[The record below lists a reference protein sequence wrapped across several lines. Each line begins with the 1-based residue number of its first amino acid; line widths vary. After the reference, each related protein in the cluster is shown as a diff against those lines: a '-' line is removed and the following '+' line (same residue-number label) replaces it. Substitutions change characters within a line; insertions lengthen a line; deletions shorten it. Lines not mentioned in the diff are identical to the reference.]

1 MIFGQKGTS
10 DSGLPDRNCRNG
22 ETVMEQKLY
31 HFFYQ
36 IKKEHYYRVTFVA
49 VLLISFLGFSFAG
62 LMPGGSKGIFTC
74 DMYGQYYA
82 FLKGLRRM
90 VWEGASFRYSFELG
104 FGMGLAGWLSY
115 YLMSPFNLIII
126 LLPESMLSFGI
137 MCMIL
142 LKLSVAGGVFTW
154 FLQKVLKQK
163 GTETI
168 YCGILYALCGY
179 AVNYYFVIMWLDALI
194 LLPIVLYQ
202 AKQLADEG
210 KMLGFVIS
218 LAVLFLD
225 NYYMAYMIGIFTFAV
240 FVGYRS
246 YQKKKAGDSKAEGK
260 KAAFF
265 VYLKFFLS
273 VIWAFAIS
281 AFLMIPTVLS
291 MMSRL
296 GADASDWELF
306 AFSLD
311 PFRFVNNLFLDSYTT
326 IESGMPLIY
335 CGLMTVLMVPLYF
348 MNRRIPKK
356 EKTFA
361 IIALVGLYLVMLI
374 PLTDVLMHIGSR
386 PTWFHYRYSFLFSF
400 VLLILLCRQLS
411 FLKEME
417 AKDKKRIGCVTGVV
431 IGFLVVLYLV
441 VLILSCAGYEAVAD
455 FTEPVGFLDMNA
467 GKLLLNVGFLL
478 ALCFII
484 IKVKKKEEKK
494 FACYMLLT
502 AELVVHVMTT
512 AGHMNEELGFQ
523 MPENIAAYEAT
534 LGKQLDELPEEE
546 LLQYRLLKNYHA
558 TYNDSVAQG
567 YRGYESFCSVYS
579 DSLRQV
585 LEGLGAWVNWWEYHD
600 LGITELTGSILNIGY
615 RLHDK
620 NEDMFAISSSLEIE
634 EPYIEKMPYALPIGV
649 MASEQLQSVTM
660 EKQNGEYDIV
670 ENHRKVLAA
679 FTGTDE
685 YDDCIRRIDQKE
697 ITCRLDNVE
706 RILTEDGTGDT
717 CYRKINPAKDSF
729 IEYRVT
735 VPDHCSA
742 YYYFDVGNKRQKL
755 TIGTSMESG
764 ADSIWLDG
772 ENTQVSYNVQMSKGE
787 SESSGGTKE
796 VSVTINFEEEEEFRV
811 QNETFFMIDVSKY
824 EQAYQKLKGHT
835 LEIEQI
841 EDGMLAGKVEAEE
854 DRLLFLSIPYESG
867 WKVFVDGE
875 EKEVI
880 PVLADSMIGV
890 PVEEGEHDVKLVYK
904 MPGKKVGI
912 ILSLAAILLWIICA
926 VRGCLYEKNYS
937 S

>member
-1 MIFGQKGTS
+1 
-10 DSGLPDRNCRNG
+10 
-22 ETVMEQKLY
+22 MEQKLY
-31 HFFYQ
+31 HFFNR

-90 VWEGASFRYSFELG
+90 VWEGASFQYSFELG

-115 YLMSPFNLIII
+115 YLMSPFNIIMI

-137 MCMIL
+137 MFMIL
-142 LKLSVAGGVFTW
+142 MKLSIAGGVFTW
-154 FLQKVLKQK
+154 FLQKTLKQT
-163 GTETI
+163 GSETI

-202 AKQLADEG
+202 AKKLADEG
-210 KMLGFVIS
+210 KMRGFVIS
-218 LAVLFLD
+218 LAVVFLD

-246 YQKKKAGDSKAEGK
+246 YQKKKEGDSKAEGK
-260 KAAFF
+260 RAACF

-296 GADASDWELF
+296 GADASDWDLL

-356 EKTFA
+356 EKTYA
-361 IIALVGLYLVMLI
+361 IIALAGLYLVMLI

-411 FLKEME
+411 FIKDMGAKE
-417 AKDKKRIGCVTGVV
+417 KKRIGCVTGVV
-431 IGFLVVLYLV
+431 IGFLAVLYLV
-441 VLILSCAGYEAVAD
+441 VFVLSQAGYEDAPD

-478 ALCFII
+478 ALLFII
-484 IKVKKKEEKK
+484 IKIKKREEKK
-494 FACYMLLT
+494 FACYMLLA

-534 LGKQLDELPEEE
+534 LDKQLNELPEEE

-649 MASEQLQSVTM
+649 MASKQLLSVTM
-660 EKQNGEYDIV
+660 EKRDGEYDIV

-685 YDDCIRRIDQKE
+685 YDDCIRQIDQKE
-697 ITCRLDNVE
+697 ITCRLKNVK
-706 RILTEDGTGDT
+706 RTMTEDGTGDT
-717 CYRKINPAKDSF
+717 CYRKIDMAKDAY
-729 IEYRVT
+729 IEYRYT
-735 VPDHCSA
+735 VPENCSA

-755 TIGTSMESG
+755 TIHTSMEQG
-764 ADSIWLDG
+764 VDGIRLDG
-772 ENTQVSYNVQMSKGE
+772 ENTQISYNVQMSKGT
-787 SESSGGTKE
+787 SEATDATKE

-811 QNETFFMIDVSKY
+811 KNETFFVIDVLQY
-824 EQAYQKLKGHT
+824 EQAYQKLMGHT
-835 LEIEQI
+835 LEVEYM
-841 EDGMLAGKVEAEE
+841 EDGMLEGTVQAGEGG
-854 DRLLFLSIPYESG
+854 LLFLSIPYEAG
-867 WKVFVDGE
+867 WKAFVDG
-875 EKEVI
+875 KEAEAV
-880 PVLADSMIGV
+880 PVLAASMLGV
-890 PVEEGEHDVKLVYK
+890 PLEEGEHDVKLVYE
-904 MPGKKVGI
+904 MPGKKVGVM
-912 ILSLAAILLWIICA
+912 LSLAAILLWIVLT
-926 VRGCLYEKNYS
+926 VREYRSHRKQQI
-937 S
+937 